1 MESNDIIITGARENN
16 LKNLSLQI
24 PKNKITVITGPS
36 GSGKSSLA
44 FDTIHA
50 ESQWRFIENLS
61 LSSHLFFKKL
71 PRPNVDSITGLSP
84 SLALKQGLINTAN
97 RDVGKFS
104 DISNLLAVLFTRQA
118 SAICPSCNKEIK
130 SYTAQRIVNLYTDK
144 ESKLEILAPTKLS
157 SDKDLDELRESGIVR
172 LKVEGEDYRLDEDEQ
187 IPLDKDKSFIVLD
200 RIKASNS
207 SRLFDSIEYAYNLS
221 QGRVSL
227 LIDKKELKSYNQNLY
242 CCGNLIPEIT
252 PKTFLNLIEDTN
264 FIKLDNYSFNQLNS
278 MKLSELLDLIDG
290 FNIDSNYESLRKQII
305 IKLKSLINIDLDS
318 LSLNR
323 GLSTLSSGQIQR
335 LRLSAIHTSN
345 LENILYV
352 LDEPSAYLGKAE
364 IKAVIT
370 LIKEIRAK
378 NNTVIIVEHNQ
389 DIIDIADHL
398 IEIGPDAGEFG
409 GEVVYSGKVL
419 KQKEQSASQKL
430 VRRKT
435 KTKEFLDIKSSSKS
449 YKIPLSGFN
458 VITGHSGSGKTSL
471 LKKLSTELKET
482 NKKIYDL
489 EILSTNKSHRSNVA
503 TILEIHSE
511 VRKLFSYTSDA
522 KIRGFK
528 PSRFS
533 FNVKGGRCEDC
544 SGTGVVKI
552 EIDLLSDIYATCETC
567 VGKRYNKET
576 LSIKYK
582 NLNINQVLEL
592 SLVEAAKFFKNIP
605 KIYKK
610 LSVATELGLGYLK
623 LGQNST
629 CISGGELQRLKLCES
644 LVDNFDSIYLLDEPT
659 IGLNSKDIKN
669 LIDVFDRLVAKNNLV
684 ICASQN
690 EDLSNNADSLIKL

>member
-1 MESNDIIITGARENN
+1 MTSIVIAGARENN

-84 SLALKQGLINTAN
+84 SLALKQGLINTTN

-104 DISNLLAVLFTRQA
+104 DVSNLLAVLFSRQA
-118 SAICPSCNKEIK
+118 RPVCPSCNKEIK
-130 SYTAQRIVNLYTDK
+130 SYSAQKIVNLYSNKDN
-144 ESKLEILAPTKLS
+144 KLEILAPTKLS
-157 SDKDLDELRESGIVR
+157 SQEDLDQLRESGIVR
-172 LKVEGEDYRLDEDEQ
+172 LKINHTDYRLDEDEQ
-187 IPLDKDKSFIVLD
+187 IPLNKKDSFIVLD

-227 LIDKKELKSYNQNLY
+227 LVDKQDLKNYNQNLY
-242 CCGNLIPEIT
+242 CCGNTIPEIT
-252 PKTFLNLIEDTN
+252 PKTFLNSIDDTD
-264 FIKLDNYSFNQLNS
+264 FIKLESYSFNALGGLGFS
-278 MKLSELLDLIDG
+278 KLIEVLSNFE
-290 FNIDSNYESLRKQII
+290 IDSKYESLKKQIV
-305 IKLKSLINIDLDS
+305 IKLESLISIGLGS
-318 LSLNR
+318 LALNR
-323 GLSTLSSGQIQR
+323 GLSTLSSGEIQR

-352 LDEPSAYLGKAE
+352 LDEPSAYLGRAE
-364 IKAVIT
+364 IKAVIA

-378 NNTVIIVEHNQ
+378 NNTLIIVEHNQ
-389 DIIDIADHL
+389 DIIDIADYL

-409 GEVVYSGKVL
+409 GEVVYSGCSL
-419 KQKEQSASQKL
+419 KKKKQSKSQKTI
-430 VRRKT
+430 RKKT
-435 KTKEFLDIKSSSKS
+435 KAKDYLDFKD

-458 VITGHSGSGKTSL
+458 VITGASGSGKTSL
-471 LKKLSTELKET
+471 LKKLSIELEET
-482 NKKIYDL
+482 NKKVYDL
-489 EILSTNKSHRSNVA
+489 EILSTNRSHRSNVA

-544 SGTGVVKI
+544 SGAGVVRV

-690 EDLSNNADSLIKL
+690 EDLINNADLLIEL